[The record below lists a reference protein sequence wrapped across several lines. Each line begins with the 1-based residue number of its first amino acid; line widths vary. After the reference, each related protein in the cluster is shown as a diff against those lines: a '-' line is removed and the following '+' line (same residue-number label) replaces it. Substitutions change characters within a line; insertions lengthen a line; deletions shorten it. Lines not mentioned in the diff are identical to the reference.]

1 MKTIAKTFFLIVAVL
16 FYTSSIA
23 QIKNIKTETVKIYG
37 NCGMCKTTIEK
48 AGAVKKQSKV
58 VWDNDSKM
66 ATLTYD
72 TKKTTQDAIL
82 KRIALVGY
90 DSDKFLAPDNVYAKL
105 PECCQ
110 YSRVK
115 KSITRV
121 DTTKKNNPNNTTVVN
136 TEVTNPLKIV
146 FDTYFLLKDALV
158 KTDGVTAS
166 LKAKELVTA
175 INAVK
180 METLKVEEH
189 LVWMK
194 IMKDLVFDAVHI
206 NETKEPSH
214 QREHFTSLSTN
225 MYQLMKVSKQ
235 TETIYY
241 QHCPMYNDGKGANWL
256 SKESTIKNPYYGSQ
270 MLSCGK
276 TVETIK

>member
-1 MKTIAKTFFLIVAVL
+1 MKSTAKTILSIVTVL
-16 FYTSSIA
+16 LCTSGIA
-23 QIKNIKTETVKIYG
+23 QIKNAKTETVKIYG

-58 VWDNDSKM
+58 VWDKDSKI

-105 PECCQ
+105 PGCCQ
-110 YSRVK
+110 YTRVK
-115 KSITRV
+115 KSITKV
-121 DTTKKNNPNNTTVVN
+121 DTTKNNNSNNTTVVN
-136 TEVTNPLKIV
+136 TEVTSPLKIV

-158 KTDGVTAS
+158 KTDGITAS
-166 LKAKELVTA
+166 VKAKELVTA

-214 QREHFTSLSTN
+214 QREHFTSLSAN
-225 MYQLMKVSKQ
+225 MYQLIKVSKQ
-235 TETIYY
+235 NETVYY
-241 QHCPMYNDGKGANWL
+241 QHCPMYNEGKGGDWL

-276 TVETIK
+276 IVETIK